1 MFIKKTSSSN
11 AISNKVITITLN
23 LIILTFLSLLPFFTI
38 YIDLVVLNNNIGEIS
53 VTEIVQEILLF
64 ITITIFWYIAW
75 KDKKIRSMLILIA
88 SFFSMLFIREMDF
101 FLDYIQHGFW
111 FWIDLPFALFV
122 LSYIIF
128 FSNNSI
134 IKPLIDFT
142 ESKAF
147 IFLVIGLII
156 LLLLSRTLG
165 SGNLLWNHLLPVMY
179 AAKAKT
185 VVQEGLELFG
195 YDFIFYG
202 SIIYYYIHKSA
213 SKT

>member
-1 MFIKKTSSSN
+1 MIIKRSSSKN
-11 AISNKVITITLN
+11 TVSNNVIIITLN
-23 LIILTFLSLLPFFTI
+23 FITLILLSVLPFFTV
-38 YIDLVVLNNNIGEIS
+38 YIDLVVLKNNIGEIS
-53 VTEIVQEILLF
+53 VTEILQEILLL
-64 ITITIFWYIAW
+64 ITIIIFWYMSW
-75 KDKKIRSMLILIA
+75 KQKDTRSFLILVA

-111 FWIDLPFALFV
+111 FWIDLSFGLIV
-122 LSYIIF
+122 LSYIMF
-128 FSNNSI
+128 FSNTPI